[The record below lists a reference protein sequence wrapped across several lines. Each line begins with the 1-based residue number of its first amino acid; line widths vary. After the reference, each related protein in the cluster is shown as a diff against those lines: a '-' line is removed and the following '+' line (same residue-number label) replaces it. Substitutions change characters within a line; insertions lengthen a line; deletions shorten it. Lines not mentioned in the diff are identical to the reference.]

1 MSNDRPPNDRDV
13 ISELT
18 TGRLSVY
25 LRCLTFLESVG
36 QETVSS
42 SELAERFH
50 LNSAQIRK
58 DLACFGEFG
67 TRGVGYNVSR
77 LKEQLVHTLGIDR
90 KRNVLIVGAG
100 NLGMALADY
109 AGFNR
114 AGFEIV
120 ALVDVDAEKVGRA
133 SRSGIPVLS
142 YTRIGEIVRELGL
155 DRTRRVL
162 IAGAGNLG
170 MALADYGGFND
181 NGFAIAAL
189 VDNDPSKIGRRSRSG
204 IEVLPWDELPS
215 IIREHQVGIGII
227 AVTPEAAQTV
237 YDAFADAGLNA
248 VLNFAPTQL
257 RSRPGVK
264 VKSVDLRINLESLSF
279 YLKNVEDGG

>member
-1 MSNDRPPNDRDV
+1 MSNDRPGNSPTGDRET

-36 QETVSS
+36 QSTVSS
-42 SELAERFH
+42 ADLAERFH

-67 TRGVGYNVSR
+67 TRGVGYNVRR
-77 LKEQLVHTLGIDR
+77 LRDHL
-90 KRNVLIVGAG
+90 
-100 NLGMALADY
+100 
-109 AGFNR
+109 
-114 AGFEIV
+114 
-120 ALVDVDAEKVGRA
+120 
-133 SRSGIPVLS
+133 
-142 YTRIGEIVRELGL
+142 VRELGL

-170 MALADYGGFND
+170 MALSDYAGFND
-181 NGFAIAAL
+181 HGFEIAAL
-189 VDNDPSKIGRRSRSG
+189 VDNDPAKIGRRSRSG

-215 IIREHQVGIGII
+215 IIRDHQVDIGIV
-227 AVTPEAAQTV
+227 AVNAEAAQTV

-248 VLNFAPTQL
+248 VLNFAPIQL

>member
-1 MSNDRPPNDRDV
+1 MANDRPPNDRET

-36 QETVSS
+36 QGTVSS

-58 DLACFGEFG
+58 DLACLGEVVG
-67 TRGVGYNVSR
+67 IRGVGYDVSKLR
-77 LKEQLVHTLGIDR
+77 EHL
-90 KRNVLIVGAG
+90 
-100 NLGMALADY
+100 
-109 AGFNR
+109 
-114 AGFEIV
+114 
-120 ALVDVDAEKVGRA
+120 
-133 SRSGIPVLS
+133 
-142 YTRIGEIVRELGL
+142 VRELGL

-170 MALADYGGFND
+170 MALADYAGFND
-181 NGFAIAAL
+181 NGFQIAAL
-189 VDNDPSKIGRRSRSG
+189 VDNDPAKIGRRSRSG
-204 IEVLPWDELPS
+204 IEVLPWDELPT
-215 IIREHQVGIGII
+215 IIREHHVDIGIV
-227 AVTPEAAQTV
+227 AVNAEAAQTV

-257 RSRPGVK
+257 RSRPGIK